1 MISANSSWNIYNFRA
16 GLVRSLEQTGYEVLA
31 AAPEDEY
38 SSRLERLGCKY
49 HSLSM
54 DSKGRSPIHD
64 SVLFLRYLHLL
75 RRVRPDVFLGYTIK
89 PNIYGSVAAHSLGIP
104 VINNISG
111 LGTVFLRETW
121 LTRLVKLLYWGALHG
136 SRTAFFQNEEDRN
149 LFVRLGLLRTDRAVL
164 IPGSGIDLD
173 KFSPRASPANAAPAT
188 FKTFLLV
195 ARLIWD
201 KGVGEYAEAARVV
214 KRLFPDARFQILGF
228 LDVEN
233 RNAIPRS
240 QMHAWVKE
248 GNVEYLG
255 AADDVRPALAAAS
268 CAVLPSYYREG
279 TPRTLLEAAAMAKP
293 IITTD
298 TPGCRNVVDDG
309 VNGYLCAPR
318 DPEDLADKLI
328 AFLSLEPARR
338 RQMGVASRIKVEA
351 QYDERIVVAHYSAAI
366 ESAIGCGDAYI
377 NSKGLT

>member
-255 AADDVRPALAAAS
+255 AVDDVRPALAAAS